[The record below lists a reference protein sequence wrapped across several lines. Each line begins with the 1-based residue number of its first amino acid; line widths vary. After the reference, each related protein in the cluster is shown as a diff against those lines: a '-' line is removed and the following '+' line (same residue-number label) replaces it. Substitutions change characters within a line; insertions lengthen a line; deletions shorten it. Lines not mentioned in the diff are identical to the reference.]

1 MASQRFP
8 ERVVAKALPPP
19 AVIDKIPPPHDL
31 DAEAAVL
38 SAVILDPTQ
47 LDNVPGLQPK
57 HFYSGPHDRVWEAIL
72 YLRAR
77 GEKIDIVQVGTRLK
91 AQDRI
96 AEVGG
101 MAYLTELL
109 NAAPAVANA
118 HAYGQTIITLSR
130 LRDLAAV
137 AQRVSAR
144 CYVDRAD
151 PAEVM
156 AEAERLVSDAV
167 RTGFGPIRLGADQLF
182 EEALPDEPAWVCKGL
197 LLAPGRV
204 ALAAGSPDSGKTL
217 SWQSI
222 GISVASGAKAWE
234 QFDIQRQGL
243 VVHLNWDQELEA
255 TKRRYR
261 RLLRGRD
268 LSVDAVRGYLE
279 VIDDPPFALDTDVG
293 IAELRAICRGATLVI
308 VDALTGALSDTDEKD
323 PIVGRW
329 LRKMGKIS
337 EQTGAVIVVI
347 HHAVKPPP
355 TKGRGAVERD
365 AVFDVRGSSAIPGA
379 SGAQYSH
386 MPIKKGELYA
396 VRMGRPPTNAKRALD
411 PFALRFLDVK
421 AQGESED
428 LFGEK
433 RPARADGV
441 RVAYV
446 SQDEIAELTKKDGKK
461 YDGQAVFEQFAYVVL
476 EKVKA
481 EPDINTTDVH
491 QRFGKGTGRPRVESA
506 LKWLQKKALVTT
518 YKGARNADFWR
529 AT

>member
-1 MASQRFP
+1 MASPRFP
-8 ERVVAKALPPP
+8 ERVLPKILPPP

-47 LDNVPGLQPK
+47 LESLSALQPK
-57 HFYSGPHDRVWEAIL
+57 HFYSGPHQRVWEAIL
-72 YLRAR
+72 YLRATAD
-77 GEKIDIVQVGTRLK
+77 KIDVVTVSSRLR
-91 AQDRI
+91 AQDRL

-101 MAYLTELL
+101 MSYLVDLL
-109 NAAPAVANA
+109 NAAPVVANA
-118 HAYGQTIITLSR
+118 HAYGQTIVTLAR
-130 LRDLAAV
+130 LRELAAI

-151 PAEVM
+151 PSDVM
-156 AEAERLVSDAV
+156 AEAERLVTDAV
-167 RTGFGPIRLGADQLF
+167 RTGFGPARLTAEQLF
-182 EEALPDEPAWVCKGL
+182 DSPMPDEPDWVIKDL
-197 LLAPGRV
+197 LMAPGRV
-204 ALAAGSPDSGKTL
+204 TLAAGTADAGKTL

-234 QFDIQRQGL
+234 AFDIQRRGL

-279 VIDDPPFALDTDVG
+279 VIDDPAFSLDTDVG
-293 IAELRAICRGATLVI
+293 IGELRAICRGATLVL
-308 VDALTGALSDTDEKD
+308 VDALTGSLSDVDEKD
-323 PIVGRW
+323 PAIGRW

-337 EQTGAVIVVI
+337 EQTGCIIVVI
-347 HHAVKPPP
+347 HHAVKPPA
-355 TKGRGAVERD
+355 TKSRGSIDRD
-365 AVFDVRGSSAIPGA
+365 AVFDIRGSGAIAGA
-379 SGAQYSH
+379 SGAQFSH
-386 MPIKKGELYA
+386 LPIKKGELYS
-396 VRMGRPPTNAKRALD
+396 VRMGRPPTVAKRALD

-421 AQGESED
+421 AQDESED

-433 RPARADGV
+433 RPARPDGV

-446 SQDEIAELTKKDGKK
+446 APDELGELTKKDKK
-461 YDGQAVFEQFAYVVL
+461 AEADGGAAFEQFATRVL
-476 EKVKA
+476 ELIKREPGLSGAHIKERLGKCSKDRVYAALAHLDRSGSAKA
-481 EPDINTTDVH
+481 E
-491 QRFGKGTGRPRVESA
+491 
-506 LKWLQKKALVTT
+506 
-518 YKGARNADFWR
+518 KGAKRAELWR